1 MSRNGRRQSHQVMIP
16 RSWRDGLLLFLAA
29 AFLLQSYITQTHIH
43 FGPAPGAA
51 SAITQPDGDS
61 ITKVKPAGRSHSQGK
76 LPGNDDPAKCPLCQA
91 IGYAGQFV
99 WPDAIAFVVLP
110 QQAASIVQ
118 TLAAIASKPRADSYN
133 WQGRAPPRA

>member
-1 MSRNGRRQSHQVMIP
+1 MSRNRRRQSLRVMIP

-43 FGPAPGAA
+43 FVPAPGAA
-51 SAITQPDGDS
+51 SAITQSDADS
-61 ITKVKPAGRSHSQGK
+61 IPKLKAYGRSHSQDK

-99 WPDAIAFVVLP
+99 WPDATVFVLP

-118 TLAAIASKPRADSYN
+118 TLAAVASKPRADSYN
-133 WQGRAPPRA
+133 WQGRAPPRL